1 MSLIIDTTFKGI
13 LVERAKVTVGDIY
26 IADGH
31 AVLSITA
38 NWSAPGSSEFFRQ
51 TTYNCPYDITGVDP
65 VTQAY
70 TWLKTLDEFS
80 GAVETAD

>member
-1 MSLIIDTTFKGI
+1 MSLIVDTTFKGI
-13 LVERAKVTVGDIY
+13 SVESAKVTIGDIY

-51 TTYNCPYDITGVDP
+51 TTYNCPYDITGADP

-70 TWLKTLDEFS
+70 AYLKTLGDFS
-80 GAVETAD
+80 GATES

>member
-1 MSLIIDTTFKGI
+1 MSLIVDTTFKGI
-13 LVERAKVTVGDIY
+13 SVGSAKVTVGDIY

-31 AVLSITA
+31 TVLSVTA

-51 TTYNCPYDITGVDP
+51 TTYNCPYDINGADP

-70 TWLKTLDEFS
+70 AYLKTLEEFS
-80 GAVETAD
+80 SATES

>member
-1 MSLIIDTTFKGI
+1 MSLIVDTTFKGI
-13 LVERAKVTVGDIY
+13 SVESAKVTIGDIY

-51 TTYNCPYDITGVDP
+51 TTYNCPYDITGADP

-80 GAVETAD
+80 AAD

>member
-1 MSLIIDTTFKGI
+1 MSLIVDTTFKGI
-13 LVERAKVTVGDIY
+13 SVESAKVTIGDIY

-31 AVLSITA
+31 AVLCITA

-80 GAVETAD
+80 GATES

>member
-1 MSLIIDTTFKGI
+1 MSLIVDTTFKGI
-13 LVERAKVTVGDIY
+13 SVGSAKVTIGDIY

-51 TTYNCPYDITGVDP
+51 TTYNCPYDITGADP

-70 TWLKTLDEFS
+70 TWLKTLDEFV
-80 GAVETAD
+80 GATES

>member
-1 MSLIIDTTFKGI
+1 MSLIVDTTFKGI

-51 TTYNCPYDITGVDP
+51 TTYNCPYDITGADP

-70 TWLKTLDEFS
+70 TWLKTLDEFV
-80 GAVETAD
+80 GATES

>member
-13 LVERAKVTVGDIY
+13 SVESAKVTVGDIY

-31 AVLSITA
+31 EVLSITA
-38 NWSAPGSSEFFRQ
+38 NWSAPGSSEYFRQ
-51 TTYNCPYDITGVDP
+51 TTYNCQYDITGADP

-70 TWLKTLDEFS
+70 AYLKTLDEFS
-80 GAVETAD
+80 GATES

>member
-13 LVERAKVTVGDIY
+13 SVEKAKVTVGDIY

-31 AVLSITA
+31 EVLSITA
-38 NWSAPGSSEFFRQ
+38 NWSAPDSSEYFRQ
-51 TTYNCPYDITGVDP
+51 TTYNCPYDITGADP

-70 TWLKTLDEFS
+70 AYLKTLGDFS
-80 GAVETAD
+80 GNTES